1 MKDSAVNFIVIVSP
15 FATLKMKQN
24 VNPAKVIG
32 EKDRIRIM
40 NTLLNVKLQAPDK
53 EVAAVLKRKPP
64 YANFF
69 STFPEKLFL

>member
-69 STFPEKLFL
+69 SKIKEKLFL